1 MKNAAALAALALW
14 LAACA
19 LPSLPGAVPLP
30 GEAHVKKVDRLSF
43 QDPPAPNLFRI
54 EFDAVRSKAM
64 RERAELEVHG
74 DRSDPYWALLQ
85 YLEVVAEQELRAKSL
100 CGGTAKIVSAV
111 DGIDGKGPM
120 SAVFAC
126 RAPVF

>member
-1 MKNAAALAALALW
+1 MNRTIALTILTLALG
-14 LAACA
+14 ACA
-19 LPSLPGAVPLP
+19 LPRVPEPVPLP
-30 GEAHVKKVDRLSF
+30 GEARVKKVDRLSY

-54 EFDAVRSKAM
+54 EFDAARSKAM

-85 YLEVVAEQELRAKSL
+85 YLEAVAEQELRAKSL

-111 DGIDGKGPM
+111 DGIDGQGPM
-120 SAVFAC
+120 SAIFAC
-126 RAPVF
+126 RPPVF